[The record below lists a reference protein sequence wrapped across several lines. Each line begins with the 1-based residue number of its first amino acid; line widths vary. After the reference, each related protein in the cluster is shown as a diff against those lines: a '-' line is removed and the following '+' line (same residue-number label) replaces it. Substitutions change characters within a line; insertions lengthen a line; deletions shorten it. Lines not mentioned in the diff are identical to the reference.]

1 MQVGT
6 ALTLGHTNGIQFHT
20 QNLHASGF
28 EVNNINATGIITASS
43 ASFGGNVSIGGTL
56 TYEDVTNVDSVGI
69 VTARTGIKVL
79 AGGIN
84 AVGVVTTG
92 TLEVKGDTN
101 PNAVFDRGSTNT
113 TNVNF
118 NYNGTLTG
126 QLGAAN
132 ADFQISAVGATTP
145 ISFYTNGTEA
155 LEIND
160 DQDIILKRASLGAIH
175 RSDTTGGIFIAGG
188 NDTDVG
194 GNINLF
200 GSTHTSLAN
209 HIRFRNGGTVALE
222 IDENGNIGIGTD
234 TAPHKLSVKGTISK
248 ISGASGIQLV
258 NISQDGSNHGT
269 IAINQSGGV
278 ERIKLHSSG
287 DSYFTVSYTHLTLP
301 TKRIV

>member
-1 MQVGT
+1 MVGT
-6 ALTLGHTNGIQFHT
+6 TLTGTLQTAAQTNITSLGT
-20 QNLHASGF
+20 L
-28 EVNNINATGIITASS
+28 SS
-43 ASFGGNVSIGGTL
+43 LSVTGNVSIGGTL
-56 TYEDVTNVDSVGI
+56 TYEDVTNIDSIGI

-101 PNAVFDRGSTNT
+101 PNAVFDRGSDNT

-126 QLGAAN
+126 QLGAAD

-145 ISFYTNGTEA
+145 ISFYTNGDEA

-175 RSDTTGGIFIAGG
+175 RSDTAGAVYIAAG
-188 NDTDVG
+188 NNTDVG

-200 GSTHTSLAN
+200 GSTHVT
-209 HIRFRNGGTVALE
+209 F
-222 IDENGNIGIGTD
+222 
-234 TAPHKLSVKGTISK
+234 PK
-248 ISGASGIQLV
+248 
-258 NISQDGSNHGT
+258 
-269 IAINQSGGV
+269 
-278 ERIKLHSSG
+278 
-287 DSYFTVSYTHLTLP
+287 
-301 TKRIV
+301 